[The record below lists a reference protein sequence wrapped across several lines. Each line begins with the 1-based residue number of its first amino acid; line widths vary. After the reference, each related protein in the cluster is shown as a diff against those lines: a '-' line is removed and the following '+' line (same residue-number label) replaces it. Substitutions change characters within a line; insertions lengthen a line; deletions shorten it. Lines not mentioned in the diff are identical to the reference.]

1 MHIISV
7 YNQHVFNKMLNR
19 TCRLNN
25 KIQRVLMSDINKK
38 HLHKNLAVTEI
49 TIVKILV
56 YILHPFFV
64 LSEKLSGSK
73 FSTRS
78 MILDSVKILYNTIKP
93 QNSDIDMQKE
103 IKKAFKDQLDV
114 YFKLFSI

>member
-1 MHIISV
+1 MTI
-7 YNQHVFNKMLNR
+7 K
-19 TCRLNN
+19 
-25 KIQRVLMSDINKK
+25 
-38 HLHKNLAVTEI
+38 EI
-49 TIVKILV
+49 TIVKNLV

-78 MILDSVKILYNTIKP
+78 MILDSVKILYNAVKP
-93 QNSDIDMQKE
+93 QNSDSDMQKE

-114 YFKLFSI
+114 YFKRYEFTHENQ